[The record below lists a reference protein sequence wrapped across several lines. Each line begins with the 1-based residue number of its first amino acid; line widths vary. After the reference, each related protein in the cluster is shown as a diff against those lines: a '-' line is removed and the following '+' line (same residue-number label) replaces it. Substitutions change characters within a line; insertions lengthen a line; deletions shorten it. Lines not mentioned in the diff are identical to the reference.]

1 MELTAQN
8 LDRESLEARSP
19 EELIE
24 LVLQG
29 AARVKELEAQVK
41 ELEARLKELEARLNA
56 PPKTSQNSSKPPSQE
71 IKGKCEASGEKKKGP
86 PFGHP
91 GTSRSTPEE
100 GEADVVIFERVEECP
115 YCGTEIDSDS
125 ESYSSHWVYEL
136 PPLSVWRI
144 EIRRQRTTC
153 PHCQRTV
160 SAPNPPGVRDRQVFG
175 PQLELFVSLMHHR
188 YHIPQ
193 ERIQEFLREVLGEEV
208 SDGAIENI
216 LARVSQQLEGEYD
229 RLGEEIEEQAVV
241 GVDETG
247 WRVAGDN
254 WWLWIFQNA
263 EVSYYTIDE
272 HRSSGVV
279 KGVLGEAF
287 GGTLVS
293 DFYSAYGPVVAGSK
307 QKCLA
312 HLLRDIEYGVEVEA
326 GVEDFSQTLKGIFQ
340 EAIRLGKRRKE
351 WEEAQYQ
358 EEVQRLEER
367 LDKVLGR
374 KVQTGWN
381 RKLQQRLL
389 KHRKELFVFLYD
401 PAVPAT
407 NNGSER
413 GIRQLVIHRKISN
426 GSRSEG
432 GAKRIVILASVIET
446 LRKGGGDWVGGLQR
460 LLGFEGGWALARA
473 P

>member
-1 MELTAQN
+1 
-8 LDRESLEARSP
+8 
-19 EELIE
+19 
-24 LVLQG
+24 
-29 AARVKELEAQVK
+29 
-41 ELEARLKELEARLNA
+41 
-56 PPKTSQNSSKPPSQE
+56 
-71 IKGKCEASGEKKKGP
+71 
-86 PFGHP
+86 
-91 GTSRSTPEE
+91 
-100 GEADVVIFERVEECP
+100 
-115 YCGTEIDSDS
+115 
-125 ESYSSHWVYEL
+125 
-136 PPLSVWRI
+136 
-144 EIRRQRTTC
+144 
-153 PHCQRTV
+153 
-160 SAPNPPGVRDRQVFG
+160 VFG
-175 PQLELFVSLMHHR
+175 PQLELFVSLLHHR

-216 LARVSQQLEGEYD
+216 LARVSQGLEGEYD
-229 RLGEEIEEQAVV
+229 RLGEEIEDQAVV
-241 GVDETG
+241 GADETG

-272 HRSSGVV
+272 HRSSAVV
-279 KGVLGEAF
+279 KGVLGEKFA
-287 GGTLVS
+287 GTLIS

-312 HLLRDIEYGVEVEA
+312 HLLRDIEYGVEAEA

-340 EAIRLGKRRKE
+340 EAIGLGKRRE
-351 WEEAQYQ
+351 GLGEEEYQ
-358 EEVQRLEER
+358 KEVQRLEER
-367 LDKVLGR
+367 LDKALGR
-374 KVQTGWN
+374 KVQTEWN
-381 RKLQQRLL
+381 RKLQQRLR
-389 KHRKELFVFLYD
+389 KHREELFVFLYD
-401 PAVPAT
+401 PAVPAD

-460 LLGFEGGWALARA
+460 LLGFEEGWAMSRA

>member
-1 MELTAQN
+1 
-8 LDRESLEARSP
+8 
-19 EELIE
+19 
-24 LVLQG
+24 
-29 AARVKELEAQVK
+29 
-41 ELEARLKELEARLNA
+41 
-56 PPKTSQNSSKPPSQE
+56 
-71 IKGKCEASGEKKKGP
+71 
-86 PFGHP
+86 
-91 GTSRSTPEE
+91 
-100 GEADVVIFERVEECP
+100 VVIFERVEQCP
-115 YCGTEIDSDS
+115 HCGTEIDSDS

-136 PPLSVWRI
+136 PPLSVWRV

-160 SAPNPPGVRDRQVFG
+160 TAPNPPGIRDRQVFG
-175 PQLELFVSLMHHR
+175 PQLELFVSLLHHR

-208 SDGAIENI
+208 SDGAIEHI
-216 LARVSQQLEGEYD
+216 LSRVSQQLEGEYD
-229 RLGEEIEEQAVV
+229 RLGDEIEAQAVV

-247 WRVAGDN
+247 WRVGGDN

-279 KGVLGEAF
+279 QGVLGEEF

-293 DFYSAYGPVVAGSK
+293 DFYSAYGPVVAESK
-307 QKCLA
+307 QKCLS
-312 HLLRDIEYGVEVEA
+312 HLLRDIEYGVEVEV
-326 GVEDFSQTLKGIFQ
+326 GEEDFSARLKEIFQ
-340 EAIRLGKRRKE
+340 EAIRLGKGREE
-351 WEEAQYQ
+351 WGEAEYQ
-358 EEVQRLEER
+358 QEVQRLEAR
-367 LDKVLGR
+367 LDEVLR
-374 KVQTGWN
+374 REVQTEWN
-381 RKLQQRLL
+381 RKLQQRLR
-389 KHRKELFVFLYD
+389 KHREELFVFLYD
-401 PAVPAT
+401 PAVPAD

-426 GSRSEG
+426 GSRSER

-446 LRKGGGDWVGGLQR
+446 VRKGGGDLVGGLQR

>member
-1 MELTAQN
+1 MELQVQN

-19 EELIE
+19 AELID
-24 LVLQG
+24 LVLQLV
-29 AARVKELEAQVK
+29 ARVQELEAQ
-41 ELEARLKELEARLNA
+41 LNQ
-56 PPKTSQNSSKPPSQE
+56 PRKTSRNSSKPPSQE
-71 IKGKCEASGEKKKGP
+71 IKGKSEASEGKKKGP

-100 GEADVVIFERVEECP
+100 ADVVIFEKVEECP
-115 YCGTEIDSDS
+115 HCGEEIDSDS
-125 ESYSSHWVYEL
+125 ESYSSHWIYEL
-136 PPLSVWRI
+136 PPLRVWRV

-160 SAPNPPGVRDRQVFG
+160 VAANPPGVRDRQVFG
-175 PQLELFVSLMHHR
+175 PQLELFISLLHHR
-188 YHIPQ
+188 YHVPQ

-229 RLGEEIEEQAVV
+229 RLGDEIPEQEVV
-241 GVDETG
+241 GADETG

-272 HRSSGVV
+272 HRSSAVV
-279 KGVLGEAF
+279 KGVLGEEF

-293 DFYSAYGPVVAGSK
+293 DFYSAYGPVVAERK

-312 HLLRDIEYGVEVEA
+312 HLLRDIEYGVEAEV
-326 GVEDFSQTLKGIFQ
+326 GKEDFSARLKELFQ
-340 EAIRLGKRRKE
+340 EAIGLGKRREE
-351 WEEAQYQ
+351 WGEAEYQ
-358 EEVQRLEER
+358 QAVQGLEER
-367 LDKVLGR
+367 LDAMLRGE
-374 KVQTGWN
+374 VQTEWN
-381 RKLQQRLL
+381 RKLQKRLL
-389 KHRKELFVFLYD
+389 KHRQELLVFLYD
-401 PAVPAT
+401 PEVPAD
-407 NNGSER
+407 NNGAER

-446 LRKGGGDWVGGLQR
+446 VRKGGGDLVGGLQR
-460 LLGFEGGWALARA
+460 LLGFAEGWALARA